1 MSDRVDD
8 LREKLYGEENAPIY
22 AILDGASVP
31 GLLQKFA
38 DEEPP
43 HECLYAGDLKPDMQ
57 EVTPY
62 VVKLDS
68 ESPFTEWVLDRGW
81 GQHWGIFLESGA
93 DLAALRRHLRSFL
106 TVHDPNGKPM
116 LFRYYDPRVMR
127 VYLPTCNAE
136 ELKAVFGPV
145 QSYMM
150 EDESGAGM
158 LRFRVKNGVL
168 AKQSEPV
175 AS

>member
-1 MSDRVDD
+1 
-8 LREKLYGEENAPIY
+8 
-22 AILDGASVP
+22 
-31 GLLQKFA
+31 
-38 DEEPP
+38 
-43 HECLYAGDLKPDMQ
+43 MQ